1 MDAAMTEAGYQEVR
15 QTEDQGR
22 REANM
27 DLEADALKVICTPY
41 TAHCNFK
48 LKYYSVK

>member
-27 DLEADALKVICTPY
+27 DLEADALKVIHPTLH
-41 TAHCNFK
+41 TVILN
-48 LKYYSVK
+48 